1 LTQNWQVTKT
11 LSGRY
16 FARVTRF
23 YNTDITRLFGLF
35 NDPDSWTMEAPERLL
50 RLVPDSEISYSFD
63 DGSRVVIRFSRIRYG
78 LVRLE
83 LEHDLLETAEDLE
96 ACCAYWDEI
105 MSEAHSRLLC
115 EPVHAAVA
123 SGKINLFF
131 KVGPLQEDGYHQ
143 VSSLYQ
149 SVNLNETVVVEPATK
164 WGVTVV
170 GSLAQ
175 EQLDSVPTG
184 SGNLVVKAAKATADY
199 LQFEN
204 VPKLHITIYKEVP
217 VAGGMGGG
225 SADAAAAIIAC
236 ESLWQKQLTKTA
248 RLECA
253 ASLGADVP
261 FALNG
266 GAAVGTGVGDKLRA
280 IKQKSVLHWAI
291 VPRTDGLSTPA
302 VYKELDRLRA
312 AAEQDPRAVGK
323 ASMSSELVQALESGA
338 TAEEIAPLLHN
349 DLQEAAVSLLPELQ
363 DVLDLADK
371 VYALRAIVS
380 GSGPTIAML
389 ARDERDAIAIA
400 SRLNTYGHPAIVTSS
415 PAGSASLAN

>member
-1 LTQNWQVTKT
+1 VKQAWDVTQTQ
-11 LSGRY
+11 SGRY
-16 FARVTRF
+16 VASVTRF
-23 YNTDITRLFGLF
+23 YATDLPRLFGLF

-50 RLVPDSEISYSFD
+50 RLVPEREISYTFD
-63 DGSRVVIRFSRIRYG
+63 NDSRVVIRFLRIRSG
-78 LVRLE
+78 LVRVE
-83 LEHDLLETAEDLE
+83 LVHDQLHTEEDLE
-96 ACCAYWDEI
+96 ACCQYWDEI
-105 MSEAHSRLLC
+105 MAEAHSRLLC
-115 EPVHAAVA
+115 EPVHVATA
-123 SGKINLFF
+123 SGKINLYFR
-131 KVGPLQEDGYHQ
+131 VGPLQDDGYHQ

-149 SVNLNETVVVEPATK
+149 SVKLNETVVVEPAAE

-199 LQFEN
+199 LRFET
-204 VPKLHITIYKEVP
+204 VPKLHLTIYKEVP

-236 ESLWQKQLTKTA
+236 ESLWQKQLPREE

-266 GAAVGTGVGDKLRA
+266 GAAVGTGVGEKLKA
-280 IKQKSVLHWAI
+280 IKQTSVLHWAI

-302 VYKELDRLRA
+302 VYRELDRLRA
-312 AAEQDPRAVGK
+312 EAGGDPMKAPRAT
-323 ASMSSELVQALESGA
+323 MSSALVSALESGA
-338 TAEEIAPLLHN
+338 DAETIAPLLHN

-371 VYALRAIVS
+371 VFALRAIVS

-400 SRLNTYGHPAIVTSS
+400 SRLNTYGHPAVVTSS
-415 PAGSASLAN
+415 PAGSARLAH